1 MATTFTTLTSDIT
14 KPVNVIF
21 QTTLLETAKAL
32 CPYFAGTVAAEV
44 QQHGGTLTAAW
55 RRIEN
60 LTPTTTALSELTS
73 TVTFMGGRS
82 TEVPSKTDVTAA
94 VAKYGQFI
102 VLNEQVD
109 LVNFNGMTDDLMKK
123 LGISAG
129 RSLNQLQRNEMEDN
143 STILRA
149 GGAASDGTLN
159 SKVTTTVLALAVN
172 DLSRND
178 AQSFLPESDGS
189 TNIGTVPIL
198 EGFYGACHP
207 DAAYDI
213 AQLTGFVSVEKYA
226 GQVQTM
232 QGEFGLFPVA
242 GKSIRFVQTSDASI
256 DTNTGATTGSSGF
269 RSSSTKNDL
278 YDIVVWGEDAVG
290 SVGFGFEHIK
300 DIYRA
305 GDTLPAVQVITH
317 ARGTSGIADP
327 LDEMSTMGWKS
338 WHAAKILNTNW
349 IYSVRVAATKLS

>member
-1 MATTFTTLTSDIT
+1 MTTTFTTTSDIS

-21 QTTLLETAKAL
+21 QTTLLETAAPL
-32 CPYFAGTVAAEV
+32 CPYFAGTVPAEI
-44 QQHGGTLTAAW
+44 QQHNGSFTAAW

-82 TEVPSKTDVTAA
+82 TEVPTKTDVTAA
-94 VAKYGQFI
+94 VQKYGQFI
-102 VLNEQVD
+102 VLNEETD
-109 LVNFNGMTDDLMKK
+109 LVNFNPMVDDLMKK
-123 LGISAG
+123 LGKSAG

-149 GGAASDGTLN
+149 GGAASDGALN

-178 AQSFLPESDGS
+178 AMTFTPESTGS

-207 DAAYDI
+207 DVAYDV

-226 GQVQTM
+226 GQVATM

-269 RSSSTKNDL
+269 RTTSTKNDL

-290 SVGFGFEHIK
+290 SVGFGFQHIK
-300 DIYRA
+300 AIYKA
-305 GDTLPAVQVITH
+305 GDNLPAVQVITH
-317 ARGTSGIADP
+317 DRGSSGIADP
-327 LDEMSTMGWKS
+327 LNEMSSLGWKS
-338 WHAAKILNTNW
+338 WHAAKILNSNW
-349 IYSVRVAATKLS
+349 IYDVRVATTKLS